1 MKNKITYTILLGV
14 MSIMLSPK
22 IVSARTLIFDLESG
36 TLYEEVEEVEE
47 EISVPEITIYDL
59 FSDEEI
65 QLLFKTVE
73 TETFGADYESK
84 KNVASVIL
92 NRVEQYGQTLK
103 ETITAPNQFCYGKNN
118 ISESTIKA
126 CEDALNNRG
135 NVLGALFFRSDK
147 RPETWNGKTFKYTDG
162 NHNFY

>member
-1 MKNKITYTILLGV
+1 MNNKITYIILLSV
-14 MSIMLSPK
+14 IYILLSPK
-22 IVSARTLIFDLESG
+22 TVAARTLIFDLESG
-36 TLYEEVEEVEE
+36 TLYEEVEEVIEPEE
-47 EISVPEITIYDL
+47 TIYDL
-59 FSDEEI
+59 FTDEEI

-92 NRVEQYGQTLK
+92 NRVEQYGLTLK
-103 ETITAPNQFCYGKNN
+103 EIITAPNQFCYSKDN
-118 ISESTIKA
+118 ISDKTIKA

-147 RPETWNGKTFKYTDG
+147 QPETWNGKTFKYTDG